1 MSVNQKNIPL
11 NSPAQSSFID
21 EEDIDLAEY
30 LGVLLAYKWL
40 IGIVTM
46 IGLFLGGSYAFL
58 ATPVYQANALIQV
71 EDSKGSGLGALED
84 VSSLLEG
91 GDAAV
96 EAEIQLLYSRMVI
109 KSAVDQLSMNT
120 IAEPDYFPLIGH
132 AAARY
137 FAADAGSIASP
148 WLGLSQYAWGGEQ
161 IAVDFFDVPESLLG
175 EPLQII
181 TGSSGQYHLI
191 NEDGQLLL
199 KGQVGKLAEAPWSGG
214 EQIKLLLSLVHARPE
229 THFNLIQ
236 QTPIG
241 SVETVLKNFSV
252 KEKGKKSGMLSL
264 SMSGED
270 KASATQLLNKI
281 ADVYVRQNISRNA
294 AEAGLSLSFLERQL
308 PALKERVDA
317 AENAY
322 NHYRTQHGSADLAT
336 ETVSVLQGIV
346 EIEAAIL
353 ELQQERGELRKRYK
367 EAHPVI
373 QSLDEKIALL
383 KAQGEKYE
391 ESANQLPETQR
402 DILRLRRDVEVN
414 TALYTKLLNTS
425 QELKVVEAGTVGNVR
440 IIDYALIPEKP
451 IKPKK
456 AMVLAIALVVSLFL
470 GVVLAFMLRALR
482 GGVND
487 PDEVEQKLGL
497 PVYASI
503 LHSNIQQKKM
513 KRAKKGTEAI
523 GILAAEDPDDS
534 AVESFRSLR
543 TTLHF
548 TLKQAENNIIMVTGA
563 SPGVGK
569 SFVSMNLAAVLANNE
584 KTVLVID
591 CDLRKGYLNRYIGID
606 RTPGLSELIA
616 GETDG
621 TEVHTTGVDGLYLL
635 PTGTLPP
642 NPAELLLH
650 KSFRENLDKL
660 SHKYDYVIIDGPP
673 ILAVTDPAI
682 IGVHAATTLLVIKE
696 NHHPIRELEQAT
708 RQLQQAGVE
717 VKGAIF
723 NDVAINQGRYGY
735 GKYIYQ
741 YDYKST

>member
-1 MSVNQKNIPL
+1 MSINQKNNPL

-21 EEDIDLAEY
+21 EEVIDLAEY

-40 IGIVTM
+40 IGIVTL
-46 IGLFLGGSYAFL
+46 IGLFFGGSYAFL

-137 FAADAGSIASP
+137 FTADAGSIASP
-148 WLGLSQYAWGGEQ
+148 WLSLSQYAWGGEQ
-161 IAVDFFDVPESLLG
+161 INIGFFDVPDSLLG
-175 EPLQII
+175 EPLQIVV
-181 TGSSGQYHLI
+181 GSSGQYHLI

-199 KGQVGKLAEAPWSGG
+199 KGQVGKLAEAPWLGG
-214 EQIKLLLSLVHARPE
+214 EQVKLLISVLHARPD

-241 SVETVLKNFSV
+241 SVKTVLENFSV
-252 KEKGKKSGMLSL
+252 KEKGKKSGMLNL

-270 KASATQLLNKI
+270 TASATQLLNKI
-281 ADVYVRQNISRNA
+281 ADVYVGQNISRNA

-322 NHYRTQHGSADLAT
+322 NQYRTQHGSADLAT
-336 ETVSVLQGIV
+336 ETISVLQGIV

-383 KAQGEKYE
+383 NAQGEKYE

-456 AMVLAIALVVSLFL
+456 AMVLAVAIVVSLFL
-470 GVVLAFMLRALR
+470 GVLLAFMLRALR

-503 LHSNIQQKKM
+503 LHSDVQQKKM

-548 TLKQAENNIIMVTGA
+548 TLKQAENNIMMVTGA

-569 SFVSMNLAAVLANNE
+569 SFVSMNLATVLANNE

-650 KSFRENLDKL
+650 KSFKENLDKL

-723 NDVAINQGRYGY
+723 NDVAINKGRYGY

-741 YDYKST
+741 YDYKSN